1 MPSEV
6 FHNLHIKLIISIINL
21 INIQRIDM
29 KLLSIVFSFKN
40 EERNIEPLVKR
51 ISYAMEKI
59 QGWKYEL
66 IFVNDDSTD
75 NSEEVL
81 LDLQKNFPIKIINMS
96 RNFGIDPCVLAG
108 FRNTDGDAIIY
119 LHTDQ
124 QDPPEIIPDLIKKH
138 EEGNDIVHT
147 VRTKRKGEGKFRMF
161 LTKIAYRI
169 INTLSDINLPV
180 QAGDYKLISRK
191 ALNEILKQKE
201 FRPYVRGLSVWV
213 GFNQDFVY
221 YEREARG
228 AGESKMPL
236 LSAGPITD
244 FINGV
249 TSYSLKPL
257 YLGIVFGFFSMI
269 ISFLLIIYALYLKF
283 NQLAIPGSTSII
295 IAISFFSGILLF
307 TLGIIGIYLAR
318 IFEQTKGRE
327 QYVIKNIKD
336 YK

>member
-1 MPSEV
+1 
-6 FHNLHIKLIISIINL
+6 
-21 INIQRIDM
+21 M
-29 KLLSIVFSFKN
+29 KLLSIVFSFRN
-40 EERNIEPLVKR
+40 EEGNIEPLVKR
-51 ISYAMEKI
+51 IASTMEKI
-59 QGWKYEL
+59 ENWKYEL

-75 NSEEVL
+75 KSEKIL
-81 LDLQKNFPIKIINMS
+81 LDLQKNYPIKLINMS

-108 FRNTDGDAIIY
+108 FRNSSGDAIIY

-138 EEGNDIVHT
+138 EEGNEIVHT

-161 LTKIAYRI
+161 LTKIAYKI
-169 INTLSDINLPV
+169 IDTVSDINLPI
-180 QAGDYKLISRK
+180 QAGDYKLISKK

-213 GFNQDFVY
+213 GFKQDFVY

-228 AGESKMPL
+228 EGESKMPL

-257 YLGIVFGFFSMI
+257 YVGIIFGLISMI

-283 NQLAIPGSTSII
+283 NNLAIPGSTSIVI
-295 IAISFFSGILLF
+295 SISFFSGIILF
-307 TLGIIGIYLAR
+307 TLGILGIYLAR

-327 QYVIKNIKD
+327 QYVIKEIKD

>member
-1 MPSEV
+1 
-6 FHNLHIKLIISIINL
+6 
-21 INIQRIDM
+21 M
-29 KLLSIVFSFKN
+29 KLLSIVFSFRN
-40 EERNIEPLVKR
+40 EEGNIEPLVKR
-51 ISYAMEKI
+51 ISTTMEKI
-59 QGWKYEL
+59 ENWKYEL

-75 NSEEVL
+75 KSEQIL
-81 LDLQKNFPIKIINMS
+81 LDLQKNYPVKLINMS

-108 FRNTDGDAIIY
+108 FRNSSGDAVIY

-138 EEGNDIVHT
+138 EEGNEIVHT

-161 LTKIAYRI
+161 LTKIAYSV

-180 QAGDYKLISRK
+180 QAGDYKLISKK
-191 ALNEILKQKE
+191 ALSEILKQKE

-213 GFNQDFVY
+213 GFKQDFIY

-228 AGESKMPL
+228 EGESKMPL

-257 YLGIVFGFFSMI
+257 YLGIIFGFISMI

-283 NQLAIPGSTSII
+283 NNLAIPGSTSII
-295 IAISFFSGILLF
+295 ITVSFFSGIILF
-307 TLGIIGIYLAR
+307 TA
-318 IFEQTKGRE
+318 GRLT
-327 QYVIKNIKD
+327 VPI
-336 YK
+336 

>member
-1 MPSEV
+1 
-6 FHNLHIKLIISIINL
+6 
-21 INIQRIDM
+21 M
-29 KLLSIVFSFKN
+29 KLLSIVFSFRN
-40 EERNIEPLVKR
+40 EAGNIEPLVKR
-51 ISYAMEKI
+51 ISTTMQKI
-59 QGWKYEL
+59 ENWKYEI

-75 NSEEVL
+75 NSEEILVH
-81 LDLQKNFPIKIINMS
+81 LQKNYPIKIINMS

-108 FRNTDGDAIIY
+108 FRNCSGDAIVY
-119 LHTDQ
+119 LHSDQ
-124 QDPPEIIPDLIKKH
+124 QDPPEIIPELIEKH
-138 EEGNDIVHT
+138 ENDNEIVHT

-161 LTKIAYRI
+161 VTRIAYKI
-169 INTLSDINLPV
+169 IHLLSDIDLPI

-191 ALNEILKQKE
+191 ALDEILKQKE

-213 GFNQDFVY
+213 GFKQDFVF

-228 AGESKMPL
+228 EGESKMPL

-257 YLGIVFGFFSMI
+257 YVGIIFGLISMI

-283 NQLAIPGSTSII
+283 NNLAIPGSTSIVI
-295 IAISFFSGILLF
+295 SISFFSGIILF
-307 TLGIIGIYLAR
+307 TLGILGIYLAR

-327 QYVIKNIKD
+327 QYVIKEIKD

>member
-1 MPSEV
+1 
-6 FHNLHIKLIISIINL
+6 
-21 INIQRIDM
+21 M
-29 KLLSIVFSFKN
+29 KLLSIVFSFRN
-40 EERNIEPLVKR
+40 EEGNIEPLVKR
-51 ISYAMEKI
+51 IASTMEKI
-59 QGWKYEL
+59 KNWKYEL

-75 NSEEVL
+75 KSEKIL
-81 LDLQKNFPIKIINMS
+81 LDLQKNYPIKLINMS

-108 FRNTDGDAIIY
+108 FRNSSGDAIIY
-119 LHTDQ
+119 LHADQ

-138 EEGNDIVHT
+138 EEGNEIVHT

-161 LTKIAYRI
+161 LTKIAYKI
-169 INTLSDINLPV
+169 IDTVSDINLPV
-180 QAGDYKLISRK
+180 QAGDYKLISKK

-213 GFNQDFVY
+213 GFKQDFIY

-228 AGESKMPL
+228 EGESKMPL

-257 YLGIVFGFFSMI
+257 YVGIIFGLISMI

-283 NQLAIPGSTSII
+283 NNLAIPGSTSIVI
-295 IAISFFSGILLF
+295 SISFFSGIILF
-307 TLGIIGIYLAR
+307 TLGILGIYLAR

-327 QYVIKNIKD
+327 QYVIKEIKD

>member
-1 MPSEV
+1 
-6 FHNLHIKLIISIINL
+6 
-21 INIQRIDM
+21 M
-29 KLLSIVFSFKN
+29 KLLSIVFSFRN
-40 EERNIEPLVKR
+40 EEGNIEPLVKR
-51 ISYAMEKI
+51 IASTMEKI
-59 QGWKYEL
+59 KNWKYEL

-75 NSEEVL
+75 KSEKIL
-81 LDLQKNFPIKIINMS
+81 LDLQKNYPIKLINMS

-108 FRNTDGDAIIY
+108 FRNSSGDAIIY
-119 LHTDQ
+119 LHADQ

-138 EEGNDIVHT
+138 EEGNEIVHT

-161 LTKIAYRI
+161 LTKIAYKI
-169 INTLSDINLPV
+169 IDTVSDINLPV
-180 QAGDYKLISRK
+180 QAGDYKLISKK

-213 GFNQDFVY
+213 GFKQDFIF

-228 AGESKMPL
+228 EGESKMPL

-257 YLGIVFGFFSMI
+257 YVGIIFGLISMI

-283 NQLAIPGSTSII
+283 NNLAIPGSTSIVI
-295 IAISFFSGILLF
+295 SISFFSGIILF
-307 TLGIIGIYLAR
+307 TLGILGIYLAR

-327 QYVIKNIKD
+327 QYVIKEIKD

>member
-1 MPSEV
+1 
-6 FHNLHIKLIISIINL
+6 
-21 INIQRIDM
+21 M
-29 KLLSIVFSFKN
+29 KLLSIVFSFRN
-40 EERNIEPLVKR
+40 EEGNIEPLVKR
-51 ISYAMEKI
+51 IATTIEKI
-59 QGWKYEL
+59 ENWKYEL
-66 IFVNDDSTD
+66 IFVNDDSSD
-75 NSEEVL
+75 KSEKIL
-81 LDLQKNFPIKIINMS
+81 LDLQKNYPIKLINMS
-96 RNFGIDPCVLAG
+96 RKFGIDPCVLAG
-108 FRNTDGDAIIY
+108 FRNSSGDAIIY

-138 EEGNDIVHT
+138 EEGNEIVHT

-161 LTKIAYRI
+161 LTKIAYKI
-169 INTLSDINLPV
+169 INAVSDIDLPV
-180 QAGDYKLISRK
+180 QAGDYKLISKK

-213 GFNQDFVY
+213 GFKQDFVF

-228 AGESKMPL
+228 KGESKMPL

-257 YLGIVFGFFSMI
+257 YLGIIFGLISII

-283 NQLAIPGSTSII
+283 NSLAIPGSTSIVI
-295 IAISFFSGILLF
+295 SVSFFSGIILF

-318 IFEQTKGRE
+318 IFEQTKGRD
-327 QYVIKNIKD
+327 QYVIKEIKD

>member
-1 MPSEV
+1 
-6 FHNLHIKLIISIINL
+6 
-21 INIQRIDM
+21 M
-29 KLLSIVFSFKN
+29 KLLSIVFSFRN
-40 EERNIEPLVKR
+40 EEGNIEPLVKR
-51 ISYAMEKI
+51 ISTTMEKI
-59 QGWKYEL
+59 ENWKYEL

-75 NSEEVL
+75 KSEQIL
-81 LDLQKNFPIKIINMS
+81 IDLQKNYPIKLINMS

-108 FRNTDGDAIIY
+108 FKNSSGDAVIY

-138 EEGNDIVHT
+138 EEGNEIVHT

-161 LTKIAYRI
+161 LTKIAYSV

-180 QAGDYKLISRK
+180 QAGDYKLISKK
-191 ALNEILKQKE
+191 ALIEILKQKE

-213 GFNQDFVY
+213 GFKQDFVF

-228 AGESKMPL
+228 EGKSKMPL

-257 YLGIVFGFFSMI
+257 YLGIIFGFVSMV

-283 NQLAIPGSTSII
+283 NNLAIPGSTSII

-327 QYVIKNIKD
+327 QYVIKEIID

>member
-1 MPSEV
+1 
-6 FHNLHIKLIISIINL
+6 
-21 INIQRIDM
+21 M
-29 KLLSIVFSFKN
+29 KLLSIVFSFRN
-40 EERNIEPLVKR
+40 EEGNIEPLVKR
-51 ISYAMEKI
+51 ISTTMEKI
-59 QGWKYEL
+59 ENWKYEL
-66 IFVNDDSTD
+66 IFVNDDSND
-75 NSEEVL
+75 KSEQIL
-81 LDLQKNFPIKIINMS
+81 IDLQKNYPIKLINMS

-108 FRNTDGDAIIY
+108 FKNSSGDAVIY

-138 EEGNDIVHT
+138 EEGNEIVHT

-161 LTKIAYRI
+161 LTKIAYSV

-180 QAGDYKLISRK
+180 QAGDYKLISKK
-191 ALNEILKQKE
+191 ALIEILKQKE

-213 GFNQDFVY
+213 GFKQDFVF

-228 AGESKMPL
+228 EGESKMPL

-257 YLGIVFGFFSMI
+257 YLGIIFGFASMI

-283 NQLAIPGSTSII
+283 NNLAIPGSTSII

-327 QYVIKNIKD
+327 QYVIKEIID

>member
-1 MPSEV
+1 
-6 FHNLHIKLIISIINL
+6 
-21 INIQRIDM
+21 M
-29 KLLSIVFSFKN
+29 KLLSIVFSFRN
-40 EERNIEPLVKR
+40 EAGNIEPLVKR
-51 ISYAMEKI
+51 ISKTMEKI
-59 QGWKYEL
+59 ENWKYEL
-66 IFVNDDSTD
+66 IFVNDDSND
-75 NSEEVL
+75 KSEQIL
-81 LDLQKNFPIKIINMS
+81 IDLQKNYPIKLINMS

-108 FRNTDGDAIIY
+108 FKNSSGDAVIY

-138 EEGNDIVHT
+138 EEGNEIVHT

-161 LTKIAYRI
+161 LTKIAYSV

-180 QAGDYKLISRK
+180 QAGDYKLISKK
-191 ALNEILKQKE
+191 ALIEILKQKE

-213 GFNQDFVY
+213 GFKQDFVF

-228 AGESKMPL
+228 EGESKMPL

-257 YLGIVFGFFSMI
+257 YLGIIFGFASMV

-283 NQLAIPGSTSII
+283 NNLAIPGSTSII

-327 QYVIKNIKD
+327 QYVIKEIID

>member
-1 MPSEV
+1 
-6 FHNLHIKLIISIINL
+6 
-21 INIQRIDM
+21 M
-29 KLLSIVFSFKN
+29 KLLSIVFSFRN
-40 EERNIEPLVKR
+40 EEGNIEPLVKR
-51 ISYAMEKI
+51 ITTTMKKI
-59 QGWKYEL
+59 ENWKYEL

-75 NSEEVL
+75 KSEQIL
-81 LDLQKNFPIKIINMS
+81 LDLQKNYPIKLINMS

-108 FRNTDGDAIIY
+108 FRNSSGDAIIY

-138 EEGNDIVHT
+138 EEGNEIVHT

-161 LTKIAYRI
+161 LTKIAYKI
-169 INTLSDINLPV
+169 IDTVSDINLPV
-180 QAGDYKLISRK
+180 QAGDYKLISKK

-213 GFNQDFVY
+213 GFKQDFIF

-228 AGESKMPL
+228 EGESKMPL

-257 YLGIVFGFFSMI
+257 YVGIIFGLISMI

-283 NQLAIPGSTSII
+283 NNLAIPGSTSIVI
-295 IAISFFSGILLF
+295 SISFFSGIILF
-307 TLGIIGIYLAR
+307 TLGILGIYLAR

-327 QYVIKNIKD
+327 QYVIKEIKD

>member
-1 MPSEV
+1 
-6 FHNLHIKLIISIINL
+6 
-21 INIQRIDM
+21 M
-29 KLLSIVFSFKN
+29 KLLSIVFSFRN
-40 EERNIEPLVKR
+40 EEGNIEPLVKR
-51 ISYAMEKI
+51 IASTMEKI
-59 QGWKYEL
+59 ENWKYEL

-75 NSEEVL
+75 KSEQIL
-81 LDLQKNFPIKIINMS
+81 LDLQKNYPIKLINMS

-108 FRNTDGDAIIY
+108 FRNSSGDAIIY

-138 EEGNDIVHT
+138 EEGNEIVHT

-161 LTKIAYRI
+161 LTKIAYKI
-169 INTLSDINLPV
+169 IDTVSDINLPV
-180 QAGDYKLISRK
+180 QAGDYKLISKK

-213 GFNQDFVY
+213 GFKQDFIY

-228 AGESKMPL
+228 EGESKMPL

-257 YLGIVFGFFSMI
+257 YVGIIFGLISMI

-283 NQLAIPGSTSII
+283 NNLAIPGSTSIVI
-295 IAISFFSGILLF
+295 SISFFSGIILF
-307 TLGIIGIYLAR
+307 TLGILGIYLAR

-327 QYVIKNIKD
+327 QYVIKEIKD